1 MPAFCAAFGSF
12 HVKSS
17 STSFMMVLT
26 TVCVLP
32 FFLTVTFIRSGTLMV
47 STFGARWYADQRYR
61 SMQISATRHSS
72 GVSMELNAS
81 FAEPCTGSG
90 VLACATCTDGVSGRG
105 IGRGS
110 GKAASRIA
118 TLVTATPCSPVAVA
132 CGASMGSALAVA
144 DVAQLPSVG
153 AAVFSMPEEPKRAG
167 PPATQPARTTV
178 PQTAANRRG
187 LNTPSP
193 PVSSK
198 APPEPM
204 DHARKKTAGYHF
216 FRNVLPEYNPGRDQ
230 GELLAQP
237 ASDW

>member
-1 MPAFCAAFGSF
+1 
-12 HVKSS
+12 
-17 STSFMMVLT
+17 MVLT

-118 TLVTATPCSPVAVA
+118 TLHSSRVSTERTASFVGPCT
-132 CGASMGSALAVA
+132 GSGVLAVA
-144 DVAQLPSVG
+144 TRTGVSGGSIGLPSLG
-153 AAVFSMPEEPKRAG
+153 APVFSMPKRAD
-167 PPATQPARTTV
+167 PPAIQPARTTV

-216 FRNVLPEYNPGRDQ
+216 FRNVLPEYNPDRDQ
-230 GELLAQP
+230 
-237 ASDW
+237 S